1 MKKTTPTQNS
11 FNSMRQ
17 RCNDPNCA
25 AYKRYGA
32 RGIKVCDEW
41 ATFKKFL
48 KDMGERPPNTTL
60 DRIDGGKGYFKDN
73 CRWATQEQQNN
84 NHIKSFVPFEGKT
97 IHYKEICQ
105 KYNIRPSLFKTRIY
119 LGWTIS
125 DIIRG
130 RKKAKIS
137 DFEYIQGNT
146 RREQIIWLR
155 SQKCTL
161 QEIGNHFKI
170 TRERVRQIEE
180 SEHFKGYI

>member
-60 DRIDGGKGYFKDN
+60 DRIDGGKGYFKYSVMRALEN
-73 CRWATQEQQNN
+73 
-84 NHIKSFVPFEGKT
+84 
-97 IHYKEICQ
+97 
-105 KYNIRPSLFKTRIY
+105 
-119 LGWTIS
+119 
-125 DIIRG
+125 RG
-130 RKKAKIS
+130 
-137 DFEYIQGNT
+137 
-146 RREQIIWLR
+146 
-155 SQKCTL
+155 
-161 QEIGNHFKI
+161 
-170 TRERVRQIEE
+170 
-180 SEHFKGYI
+180 